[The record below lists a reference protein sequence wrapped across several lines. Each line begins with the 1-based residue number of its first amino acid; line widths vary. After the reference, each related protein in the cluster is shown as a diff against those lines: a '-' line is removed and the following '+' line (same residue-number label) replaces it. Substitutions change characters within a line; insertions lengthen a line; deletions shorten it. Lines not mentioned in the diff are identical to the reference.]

1 MKTAV
6 VILNWNTEGFLR
18 DFLPP
23 LLDSVKDT
31 AGAEVVVA
39 DNASED
45 GSMQLMESSF
55 PDVKTI
61 KFSSNLGFTGGY
73 NEAFRQLDADESPE
87 YLVLINSDIEVSDG
101 WLNPLVD
108 WMDNHPECGAC
119 APKLHSWYDRNKF
132 EYAGAAGGYIDRYG
146 YPFCRGRV
154 LKHLDT
160 DRGQYDMT
168 ADVFWA
174 TGACLMVRAEAFWK
188 AGGLDG
194 RFFAHMEE
202 IDLCW
207 KMQLHGWKVT
217 VVPESVVYHV
227 GGGTLPAESP
237 FKLYLNYRNNLLM
250 LENNLAKTY
259 ALQEFRKGR
268 PADKAAKYGMDR
280 AIRRIRFRKCLDGL
294 SAAVYLLTFRKKCF
308 EAVVKAH
315 EDASQMG
322 RMPDIHEITEYLQ
335 IGLQVNASVKGI
347 YRKWIISEALLKGKR
362 IFSGIT
368 EHDFVNI

>member
-6 VILNWNTEGFLR
+6 VILNWNTKGFLR

-73 NEAFRQLDADESPE
+73 NEAFRQLDSDESPE

-160 DRGQYDMT
+160 DHGQYDMT

-174 TGACLMVRAEAFWK
+174 TGACLMVMAEAFWK
-188 AGGLDG
+188 AGGSSTPLWARNTSG
-194 RFFAHMEE
+194 WRFFG
-202 IDLCW
+202 
-207 KMQLHGWKVT
+207 Q
-217 VVPESVVYHV
+217 
-227 GGGTLPAESP
+227 
-237 FKLYLNYRNNLLM
+237 
-250 LENNLAKTY
+250 AK
-259 ALQEFRKGR
+259 A
-268 PADKAAKYGMDR
+268 
-280 AIRRIRFRKCLDGL
+280 
-294 SAAVYLLTFRKKCF
+294 
-308 EAVVKAH
+308 
-315 EDASQMG
+315 
-322 RMPDIHEITEYLQ
+322 
-335 IGLQVNASVKGI
+335 
-347 YRKWIISEALLKGKR
+347 
-362 IFSGIT
+362 
-368 EHDFVNI
+368 